1 MAQIPVG
8 NAGFRVPSGAPTP
21 RVGAGPGLGDALV
34 GVGRMGSA
42 VADDM
47 RREEAAR
54 QHEQDVLAREQAR
67 EVRAARRQ
75 QAQIDAG
82 TRSMQAE
89 LDMEDLQSGLAERLR
104 AGEIDQDKYAS
115 ELSAGI
121 QKIRGTA
128 LDGADPEWA
137 PLVEKSLIGAH
148 KKTER
153 AARAT
158 ITDANKR
165 GVLSKLSEATELLG
179 RAAIADPA
187 TAIARADALYDG
199 AAGTLGADAVAKG
212 KAAFREQAW
221 RSHFLRGIE
230 ANRDNPR
237 GLDALRTRISSADAL
252 DPNQQTA
259 LLTSID
265 ARQQLLTNRAQAA
278 SERRDRQAQQ
288 AFEALQSLDAQGLP
302 ADPEFLSATLG
313 KLKGTA
319 YEEAARAIV
328 AGSVATAKFGALPVA
343 QQDAVLMAEYAKAR
357 ENGLTP
363 ARAKQLKK
371 LEGIRDAAVRA
382 YKEDPWQAALER
394 GQIDPPAPL
403 DLSSPDAAMTSL
415 TERMAQA
422 PTVDRLAGRHVTP
435 LRPDEAR
442 VLGDM
447 LERMPIPE
455 RTRFLGGI
463 GKVIGG
469 RRLEDLSRQLGAKNN
484 ELGIAAAM
492 EAHQF
497 RTQSGRSVAELYLQG
512 KEAIQKKII
521 DPEDKR
527 AAPPRS
533 EIYAL
538 IGDAYTSPE
547 ARDAAV
553 DVALALWAGQK
564 AQGGR
569 PSAEGV
575 VRLATGGIMEI
586 NGRKTPMPYGWTED
600 EMRQAINRV
609 DGAAIAAA
617 ASGNAATAPLKGSEV
632 RVRVGD
638 SVITA
643 SDLAAQIG
651 SVQLR
656 SAGAN
661 RYAMQIGGRI
671 VTREDGQPFTI
682 SLARP

>member
-1 MAQIPVG
+1 MAQIPIG

-21 RVGAGPGLGDALV
+21 RVGDGPGLGDALV
-34 GVGRMGSA
+34 QAGRVGSA
-42 VADDM
+42 VAEDM
-47 RREEAAR
+47 RQEEAAR
-54 QHEQDVLAREQAR
+54 VREEVRVAREQAA

-89 LDMEDLQSGLAERLR
+89 LDMEDLQAQLAERLR
-104 AGEIDQDKYAS
+104 AGTIDQDQYAS
-115 ELSAGI
+115 DLSAGI
-121 QKIRGTA
+121 QKIRGAA
-128 LDGADPEWA
+128 LKDADPEWA

-158 ITDANKR
+158 ITDANRRAVGAKIT
-165 GVLSKLSEATELLG
+165 EATELLG
-179 RAAIADPA
+179 RAAISDPEA
-187 TAIARADALYDG
+187 AIRRADALYDG

-221 RSHFLRGIE
+221 RSHYLRGIE
-230 ANRDNPR
+230 ANRDNPQ
-237 GLDALRTRISSADAL
+237 GLDALRGRISGTAAL

-259 LLTSID
+259 LLTAID
-265 ARQQLLTNRAQAA
+265 TRQQLLVNRGQADA
-278 SERRDRQAQQ
+278 ERRDRKAQQ
-288 AFEALQSLDAQGLP
+288 AFDALQALDAQGLP
-302 ADPEFLSATLG
+302 ADPAFLSATLG
-313 KLKGTA
+313 KLKGTP
-319 YEEAARAIV
+319 YEEAARQIV
-328 AGSVATAKFGALPVA
+328 NGSAATAQFGALPVA
-343 QQDAVLMAEYAKAR
+343 QQDAVLAGEYAKAR
-357 ENGLTP
+357 EGGLTP
-363 ARAKQLKK
+363 ARAKHLKK
-371 LEGIRDAAVRA
+371 LEGIRDASQRA
-382 YKEDPWQAALER
+382 YKDDPWQAALER

-403 DLSSPDAAMTSL
+403 NLSSPEAAMESL

-422 PTVDRLAGRHVTP
+422 PTLDRLAGRQVTP
-435 LRPDEAR
+435 LKPDEAR

-512 KEAIQKKII
+512 QEAIAKKVVS
-521 DPEDKR
+521 PEDMR
-527 AAPPRS
+527 AAPARS
-533 EIYAL
+533 ELYEL
-538 IGDAYTSPE
+538 IGDAYTSPA

-553 DVALALWAGQK
+553 DVSLALWAGQR
-564 AQGGR
+564 AAGQR

-575 VRLATGGIMEI
+575 VRLATGGIMDV

-609 DGAAIAAA
+609 DGAMIAAA
-617 ASGNAATAPLKGSEV
+617 AGGAEPGAPAKGNET
-632 RVRVGD
+632 RVRVGG
-638 SVITA
+638 SLMTA

-651 SVQLR
+651 SVQFR
-656 SAGAN
+656 SAGMN
-661 RYAMQIGGRI
+661 RYVLQVGNQI
-671 VTREDGQPFTI
+671 VTREDGRPFAV
-682 SLARP
+682 SLVRP

>member
-47 RREEAAR
+47 RREEATR

-89 LDMEDLQSGLAERLR
+89 LDMEDVQSGLAERLR

-158 ITDANKR
+158 ITDANRRAVGAKIT
-165 GVLSKLSEATELLG
+165 EATELLG
-179 RAAIADPA
+179 RAAVADPEA
-187 TAIARADALYDG
+187 AIRRADALYEG

-221 RSHFLRGIE
+221 RSHYLRAIE
-230 ANRDNPR
+230 ANRDNPQ
-237 GLDALRTRISSADAL
+237 GLDALRGRISGTGAL

-259 LLTSID
+259 LLASID
-265 ARQQLLTNRAQAA
+265 TRQQLLVNRGQAA
-278 SERRDRQAQQ
+278 AERRDRQAQQ
-288 AFEALQSLDAQGLP
+288 AFEALQALDAQGLP
-302 ADPEFLSATLG
+302 ADPEFLSTTLG
-313 KLKGTA
+313 KLKGTS
-319 YEEAARAIV
+319 YEEAARQIV
-328 AGSVATAKFGALPVA
+328 SGSVATAKFGALPVA
-343 QQDAVLMAEYAKAR
+343 QQDAVLMAEYGKAR
-357 ENGLTP
+357 ETGLTP
-363 ARAKQLKK
+363 SRAKQLKK

-403 DLSSPDAAMTSL
+403 DLSSPDAAMSSL

-422 PTVDRLAGRHVTP
+422 PTVDRIAGRQVTP
-435 LRPDEAR
+435 LRPQEAQI
-442 VLGDM
+442 LADM

-469 RRLEDLSRQLGAKNN
+469 RRLEDLSRQLGVKNN
-484 ELGIAAAM
+484 GLGIAAAM

-512 KEAIQKKII
+512 QEAITKKIVSN
-521 DPEDKR
+521 DDMK
-527 AAPPRS
+527 AAPTRADL
-533 EIYAL
+533 YAI

-553 DVALALWAGQK
+553 DVALALWAGQR
-564 AQGGR
+564 AQGGK

-575 VRLATGGIMEI
+575 VRLATGGIMEV
-586 NGRKTPMPYGWTED
+586 NGRKIPMPYGWTED
-600 EMRQAINRV
+600 ETRRAINLVGREQIEAAA
-609 DGAAIAAA
+609 DGA
-617 ASGNAATAPLKGSEV
+617 E
-632 RVRVGD
+632 VRVGD
-638 SVITA
+638 AVMSA
-643 SDLAAQIG
+643 SDLAAQMG
-651 SVQLR
+651 SVNLR
-656 SAGAN
+656 SAGSN
-661 RYAMQIGGRI
+661 RYAIQIGNRI
-671 VTREDGQPFTI
+671 VTRPDGRALTI
-682 SLARP
+682 SLVKP